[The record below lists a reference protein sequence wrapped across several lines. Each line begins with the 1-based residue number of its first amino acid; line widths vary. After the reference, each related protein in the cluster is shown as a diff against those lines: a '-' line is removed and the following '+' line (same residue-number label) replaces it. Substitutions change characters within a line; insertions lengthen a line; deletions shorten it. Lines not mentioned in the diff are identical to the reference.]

1 MEVNFIQ
8 DNLSYSSK
16 NVIRGLHFQTGD
28 YEQSKLVTCTY
39 GHVLDVVVDIRKDS
53 PTYGKHISVDLGEC
67 FNRLLFVPKGCA
79 HGFLS
84 LAKENIVYYTCDQYR
99 NQKSE
104 TGIIWSDKNLKIS
117 WPTKKPILSLKDKK
131 NITFNEYKRMY
142 LK

>member
-1 MEVNFIQ
+1 LHIQ
-8 DNLSYSSK
+8 TK
-16 NVIRGLHFQTGD
+16 NPQAKF
-28 YEQSKLVTCTY
+28 
-39 GHVLDVVVDIRKDS
+39 
-53 PTYGKHISVDLGEC
+53 ISVIKGEIFDVILDLRKNSKSFGKIFKIILSEKNATSV
-67 FNRLLFVPKGCA
+67 FIPKGCA

-104 TGIIWSDKNLKIS
+104 TGIIWSDKNLRIS

-131 NITFNEYKRMY
+131 NITFNEYKNIY